1 MTFQGPHRARSDL
14 HDERHL
20 RVVVGTAGPKN
31 SLHTTYIFF
40 RRTVSL
46 KSHLARSR
54 FAVDEPALIGSL
66 NVSLLA
72 LHKLNLYSVA
82 IAHLIGSAAA
92 ATCCEPPLRWH
103 VSRRVAA
110 EPPTSG
116 NCRSLLR
123 TSSFSN
129 GVGLIAQNCF
139 RSFRSTSRRRRRSP
153 PRARLFFYE
162 WQ

>member
-1 MTFQGPHRARSDL
+1 
-14 HDERHL
+14 
-20 RVVVGTAGPKN
+20 
-31 SLHTTYIFF
+31 
-40 RRTVSL
+40 VSL

-139 RSFRSTSRRRRRSP
+139 RSFRSTKP
-153 PRARLFFYE
+153 TPEEEPAAREAIFL
-162 WQ
+162 

>member
-1 MTFQGPHRARSDL
+1 
-14 HDERHL
+14 
-20 RVVVGTAGPKN
+20 
-31 SLHTTYIFF
+31 
-40 RRTVSL
+40 VSL

-110 EPPTSG
+110 EPPPVMGSSPETHCSG
-116 NCRSLLR
+116 SFFVFEAGGGSSL
-123 TSSFSN
+123 
-129 GVGLIAQNCF
+129 GLVLI
-139 RSFRSTSRRRRRSP
+139 
-153 PRARLFFYE
+153 
-162 WQ
+162 